1 MIVYYQVLLNPIE
14 FLFLSWLTVYVFK
27 SYSYSSYYFRS
38 KKRDYGT
45 IEEGY
50 TDTWKF
56 RLRNIKTDLL
66 IFDCKLLIAMNNEQV
81 ELSHL

>member
-1 MIVYYQVLLNPIE
+1 M
-14 FLFLSWLTVYVFK
+14 F
-27 SYSYSSYYFRS
+27 SSRIHTRRTILGR
-38 KKRDYGT
+38 KRGT
-45 IEEGY
+45 MGPLEGY